1 MSSTY
6 FVHVPAE
13 LTNPDRSFKYSDQPV
28 MFSSLFVF
36 VMPYCIIQAPHFLTP
51 TTQHSAAM
59 PPSSLSTCKPTYLS
73 LHHVFRPKQCI
84 SKRSPGRNNIHS
96 SSLLLPL
103 SSLALGGAARTVT
116 KYPLILCE
124 VSIISIAIHASC
136 SSARRPSRNA
146 RMAHYFPRPRAGAS
160 ARLIGP

>member
-6 FVHVPAE
+6 FVHVPGE

-36 VMPYCIIQAPHFLTP
+36 VKPYCIIQTPHFLTP

-59 PPSSLSTCKPTYLS
+59 LPSSLSTCKPTYLS

-84 SKRSPGRNNIHS
+84 SKDPQVGITSTRAAFFS
-96 SSLLLPL
+96 PL
-103 SSLALGGAARTVT
+103 SSAARTVT
-116 KYPLILCE
+116 KYPLILRE